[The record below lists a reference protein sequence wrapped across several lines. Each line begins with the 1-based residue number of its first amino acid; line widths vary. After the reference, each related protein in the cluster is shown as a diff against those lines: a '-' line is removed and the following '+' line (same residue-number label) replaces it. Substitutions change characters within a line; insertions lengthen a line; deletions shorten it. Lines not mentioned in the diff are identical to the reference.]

1 MTHIAN
7 SGLKDININLYKTS
21 TFEAIKN
28 LTEKKYNFQYLRS
41 KMCVLW
47 LLIWFLGHQGS

>member
-28 LTEKKYNFQYLRS
+28 LTEKKYNFQDLRS
-41 KMCVLW
+41 KMYVLW
-47 LLIWFLGHQGS
+47 LLI